1 VKRVLSI
8 ILVLGI
14 MMLSTAAAA
23 ATGYDTV
30 FSDISGIGQRTQ
42 LKEWQTWNSQ
52 RCWQRYVFAG

>member
-42 LKEWQTWNSQ
+42 LKEWQTWE
-52 RCWQRYVFAG
+52 

>member
-30 FSDISGIGQRTQ
+30 FQTFRGIGQRTQ
-42 LKEWQTWNSQ
+42 LKEWQTWE
-52 RCWQRYVFAG
+52 